1 MILRLIETLIFIIIS
16 NTEYILY
23 GLMIF
28 SMYIN
33 AGLISLIYPISV
45 FGYALMEET
54 RPRRIFWE
62 FIKKYTTALL
72 FIKFIWNLNII
83 EFLSKTEEFIYW
95 EGMIKLGLYDY
106 PELKDLLVYM
116 LPELLIITFIMFNEI
131 ALKLKGLYY
140 QNE

>member
-1 MILRLIETLIFIIIS
+1 
-16 NTEYILY
+16 
-23 GLMIF
+23 
-28 SMYIN
+28 
-33 AGLISLIYPISV
+33 
-45 FGYALMEET
+45 MEET

>member
-1 MILRLIETLIFIIIS
+1 
-16 NTEYILY
+16 
-23 GLMIF
+23 MIF

-33 AGLISLIYPISV
+33 AGLISLVYPISV

-54 RPRRIFWE
+54 RPKRAFWE
-62 FIKKYTTALL
+62 FIKKYTTVLL

-83 EFLSKTEEFIYW
+83 EFLSKTEGFKYW
-95 EGMIKLGLYDY
+95 EGMLKLGLYDY
-106 PELKDLLVYM
+106 PELKDLLIYM
-116 LPELLIITFIMFNEI
+116 LPELSIITFIMLNEI